1 MAHLLFVD
9 ESGNDHQESPYET
22 LAGIC
27 IKDASL
33 WNLIQEIKKIQTTL
47 FGEHYR
53 NNRIELKAKKILK
66 RKTYK
71 LAQQLP
77 KIDEGDLP
85 LIAQECL
92 RNQENSTKIQ
102 LTALH
107 QAKILYAERT
117 INACLNSGA
126 KLFASIVDY
135 RSAPPQLNLEITPN
149 EKLLKSYNYLFERF
163 YYFLEDNGTEEIGI
177 VIFDEL
183 EKSKSHI
190 LLDQMTEY
198 FTKTRKGYERSSQI
212 IPEPFFVHS
221 DLTVGVQLADL
232 AAYILNWGFELSEI
246 TEQRRS
252 ELKPLV
258 KMLCKMRVTSTR
270 LIPRIREDSPVP
282 VRSIAFINH

>member
-1 MAHLLFVD
+1 MAYLLFVD

-85 LIAQECL
+85 LITQECL
-92 RNQENSTKIQ
+92 RNRGNSTKIQ

-232 AAYILNWGFELSEI
+232 AAYILNWGFELPEI

-258 KMLCKMRVTSTR
+258 KMLCKMRVISTR

>member
-53 NNRIELKAKKILK
+53 NNRIELKAKKKLK